1 MGAEDAA
8 AGEAVDEVGGGRLEC
23 CSGAAGVAVTAP
35 DTAFVA
41 VSDAAEPADPADPA
55 DSPGPVDTDTDGE
68 RTVPHRPAAS
78 SAAQPAATAS
88 AAITVSRTVRPR
100 QPPPLVSASGPASA
114 SPAVACSS
122 TAIRSPSARLRALW
136 SRSPGAPAVRVVP
149 AAPGA
154 PVPAAELCAL
164 PVRRTPPG
172 SARDSRH
179 CRGWWPIVPRSW
191 AKAIAPARP
200 GHNTGGSIPG
210 EAVAGRF
217 GGAAPDGANDH
228 AG

>member
-8 AGEAVDEVGGGRLEC
+8 AGRAVDEVGDGRLEC
-23 CSGAAGVAVTAP
+23 CSGAAGVAVAAP
-35 DTAFVA
+35 GTAF
-41 VSDAAEPADPADPA
+41 DAAGPAEPA

-68 RTVPHRPAAS
+68 RTVPHRPPASRAAH
-78 SAAQPAATAS
+78 PAATAS

-100 QPPPLVSASGPASA
+100 QPPPRASVSSPASA
-114 SPAVACSS
+114 SPAVARSF
-122 TAIRSPSARLRALW
+122 TAIRFPSARLHVLCSTA
-136 SRSPGAPAVRVVP
+136 PGVPAVRVVP
-149 AAPGA
+149 AAPGV
-154 PVPAAELCAL
+154 PVPPAGPLAL

-172 SARDSRH
+172 SARASRH

-210 EAVAGRF
+210 EAVAGRS